1 MNRIST
7 GLPGTVMPTVL
18 EVPIRPAE
26 EDDAAAIA
34 KAYAPYAPYTR
45 VTAISFETD
54 RRAHSIS
61 ASGQ

>member
-1 MNRIST
+1 MNGIST
-7 GLPGTVMPTVL
+7 GLPATVMPTVP
-18 EVPIRPAE
+18 EVTIRPAE

-34 KAYAPYAPYTR
+34 KAYAPYTR

>member
-7 GLPGTVMPTVL
+7 GLPATVMPTVI
-18 EVPIRPAE
+18 EVTIRPAE

-34 KAYAPYAPYTR
+34 KAYAPYTR